1 MDYMQ
6 MEILK
11 EYEEVIERQ
20 RELYK
25 RYELKAEIN
34 AEYAEQA
41 AQNDEGKLI
50 NSIEKNSC
58 LNFDAVIT
66 ENKHYS
72 KSNAIKIEQNQRK
85 LAIKTEVSNAE
96 DMAKLIHDNALKQV
110 TIEVMEGVHLELSI
124 LLLSH
129 KILPVSIIVNVH
141 NNASL
146 SLLEWFAS
154 GTERGA
160 SAMLPMQQISVGKEA
175 HADISMLHNENEAS
189 VLAGV
194 SVVKA
199 YENAELKL
207 ATAFVGNAMTKSALF
222 ANASGKNSTLQVNE
236 LAFGTG
242 SQVFDTSTAIVN
254 SAEETTAEDRA
265 RCVLFDN
272 AHCIGKG
279 FAKVKKEAIN
289 AYSYVEHRG
298 LQIGS
303 NTKYVPMPDMSID
316 TRNVKFASH
325 SASSMPIDANA
336 IFYMMSRGIGEE
348 EAQMAFVEG
357 FLSKHTSQ
365 ISSGRFKEIVASAL
379 ISKLR
384 EGKTVYAPVTSTKGI
399 WYDRETN
406 SSAAAKMKTTGNV

>member
-1 MDYMQ
+1 
-6 MEILK
+6 
-11 EYEEVIERQ
+11 
-20 RELYK
+20 
-25 RYELKAEIN
+25 
-34 AEYAEQA
+34 
-41 AQNDEGKLI
+41 
-50 NSIEKNSC
+50 
-58 LNFDAVIT
+58 
-66 ENKHYS
+66 
-72 KSNAIKIEQNQRK
+72 
-85 LAIKTEVSNAE
+85 
-96 DMAKLIHDNALKQV
+96 
-110 TIEVMEGVHLELSI
+110 
-124 LLLSH
+124 
-129 KILPVSIIVNVH
+129 
-141 NNASL
+141 
-146 SLLEWFAS
+146 
-154 GTERGA
+154 
-160 SAMLPMQQISVGKEA
+160 
-175 HADISMLHNENEAS
+175 
-189 VLAGV
+189 
-194 SVVKA
+194 VKA

-222 ANASGKNSTLQVNE
+222 ASAFGKNSTLQVNE

-279 FAKVKKEAIN
+279 FAKVKKEATN

-348 EAQMAFVEG
+348 EAKMAFVEG

-399 WYDRETN
+399 WYDKETN
-406 SSAAAKMKTTGNV
+406 SSAAAKIKTTGNV